1 LYYLINNTKISF
13 NCSRPDTVILPGATQ
28 NSSIIIFHIQ
38 HKFWISVKAPS
49 FIEKNQTQCLI
60 LWGKRKK
67 SESWNFLPGRYF
79 CVSDYHF
86 CIATLKIFSV
96 VKICLNV
103 HSILQLF
110 PLTETSGLCR
120 TGKASPDI
128 PGWGAGSLWCP
139 EASGLMPA
147 GEVSGSPDSKW
158 IPLYPRFSLM
168 VCSGNSP
175 QYPLDRVPGASI
187 PEACGPLHLQYHAK
201 TAAAFPA
208 GKAAAGLPGLSGSF
222 RPGFLQG
229 GCAHGEDEK
238 LVRIA
243 QPALPAPRLRGWWA
257 GLTAWRGIP
266 GAEKIGL
273 SWYKGKKH
281 AQRPD
286 TGGGDLRCYFTRPY
300 SISVRLWQRI
310 TSFSWS

>member
-1 LYYLINNTKISF
+1 MFTQFFSF
-13 NCSRPDTVILPGATQ
+13 SPWQRHPDSAEPEKHPLTFPDGAQ
-28 NSSIIIFHIQ
+28 
-38 HKFWISVKAPS
+38 APS
-49 FIEKNQTQCLI
+49 DAGGWSLRF
-60 LWGKRKK
+60 
-67 SESWNFLPGRYF
+67 PGF
-79 CVSDYHF
+79 QMDTPLS
-86 CIATLKIFSV
+86 AIFSHGLFREQPT
-96 VKICLNV
+96 ISSGPGPGGF
-103 HSILQLF
+103 HSW
-110 PLTETSGLCR
+110 GLR
-120 TGKASPDI
+120 PPASTVSRKDC
-128 PGWGAGSLWCP
+128 GS
-139 EASGLMPA
+139 
-147 GEVSGSPDSKW
+147 VSG
-158 IPLYPRFSLM
+158 
-168 VCSGNSP
+168 G
-175 QYPLDRVPGASI
+175 
-187 PEACGPLHLQYHAK
+187 K
-201 TAAAFPA
+201 TV
-208 GKAAAGLPGLSGSF
+208 AGLPGLSGSF

-229 GCAHGEDEK
+229 GCAHGVDEK